1 MGSLDLTDLSVI
13 TTQFGGAD
21 KPKETVMVR

>member
-13 TTQFGGAD
+13 TARFGGAD